1 MLLRESLIDEHD
13 GTVIVSMSQHSPD
26 ALIERSP
33 RLLVVPLGT
42 AHQTTMSSRIV
53 VTALFRHERVFNVR
67 IRNADAN
74 HRSSVGVRKVYA
86 FAYFASA
93 DGE

>member
-42 AHQTTMSSRIV
+42 AHQATVSSRV
-53 VTALFRHERVFNVR
+53 VVAALFRDEWIFNVW

-74 HRSSVGVRKVYA
+74 YRSSVGVREVYA
-86 FAYFASA
+86 FAYFTSA

>member
-1 MLLRESLIDEHD
+1 MLLRESLIDKHD

-33 RLLVVPLGT
+33 RLLVVLLGT